1 MEPQNRPYVASDTKP
16 GDAGTEEW
24 TDTSPGSRDAV
35 PRGPLA
41 DPVPTTEDD
50 GVVDG
55 SPADE
60 FINDP
65 NAIGAR
71 TEEGDQARRQPT

>member
-1 MEPQNRPYVASDTKP
+1 MEPKNSPYVESETDP

-24 TDTSPGSRDAV
+24 ADKVPGS
-35 PRGPLA
+35 A
-41 DPVPTTEDD
+41 DPVRREPPAGPVPTADD
-50 GVVDG
+50 GGVVDG

-65 NAIGAR
+65 DAIGAR
-71 TEEGDQARRQPT
+71 NVEVEGA